1 MLPDFD
7 PARPEQY
14 DWSAVGPPELAEVGM
29 DVARQ
34 CRIVLVLG
42 TDENGE
48 LSTRNEA
55 YLAAF
60 RASLTILAHHA
71 RPRSDTP

>member
-1 MLPDFD
+1 MLSDFD
-7 PARPEQY
+7 PDHPELY
-14 DWSAVGPPELAEVGM
+14 SWSAVQPPELAAAAG

-34 CRIVLVLG
+34 CRIVLALG

-48 LSTRNEA
+48 LTTRNEA

-71 RPRSDTP
+71 QPKGE